1 MVQRE
6 RTNIP
11 EFTVSDI
18 SHYIRRTLETE
29 FSIVRIKGE
38 MGRISR
44 PVSGHIYFD
53 LKDSKSVIA
62 GVIWRNTRIA
72 EQDLIEEGNEVVLIG
87 KISSFSGQSKYQ
99 IIVEEIQAAGIGA
112 LLAMLNK
119 RREKLE
125 KEGLFDNDRKLKLPS
140 FPESIGVITSMS
152 GVVIEDILARIRARF
167 PLKIIIYPVS
177 VQGETCANEVIE
189 GINFFNIGKLQDKK
203 LKPDIIIVARGGGS
217 FEDLWPFND
226 ENLVRTV
233 ASSQIPVISAIGHET
248 DVTLIDLVADLRAPT
263 PTGAAELAVPD
274 IKNLNE
280 KLAYNQTLIK
290 NIFERSIIAK
300 ERLLSEKASLLK
312 NPAQLLKEMQQR
324 LKFIKLQLSSRISE
338 KFTLNRNLIEIK
350 ARDLNS
356 KLREFHRFLDTV
368 KSDLRNS
375 GNLLTGNISRNFK
388 GNSDKLINLSRLLES
403 VSYRKV
409 LSRGYSVVRNK
420 DNKIV
425 RKKSD
430 SEIDQKITIEWYEGK
445 VNAKIIK

>member
-44 PVSGHIYFD
+44 LVSGHIYFD

-274 IKNLNE
+274 IKSLNE

-324 LKFIKLQLSSRISE
+324 LKFIKLQLSSKISE

-356 KLREFHRFLDTV
+356 KLREFHRFVDTA

-445 VNAKIIK
+445 VNAKIIE

>member
-44 PVSGHIYFD
+44 LVSGHIYFD

-274 IKNLNE
+274 IKSLNE

-324 LKFIKLQLSSRISE
+324 LKFIKLQLSSKISE

-445 VNAKIIK
+445 VNAKIIE